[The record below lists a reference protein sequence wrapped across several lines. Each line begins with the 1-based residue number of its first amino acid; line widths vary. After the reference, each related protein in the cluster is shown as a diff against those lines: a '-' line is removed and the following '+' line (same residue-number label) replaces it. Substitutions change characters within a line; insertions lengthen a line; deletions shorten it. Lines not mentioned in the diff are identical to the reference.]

1 MRKVL
6 PCSKTS
12 YKVKKRIERVRHQH
26 LITGDGWGRGYK
38 KAFLCCGKGTIC
50 WVFVGSL
57 PRCSTALPQQA
68 VSSYLPT
75 RQTHFVSI
83 SRLTSC
89 CLLND
94 LQIFQSWREKKEK
107 RLLNLTYRLS
117 TWPAT
122 TPSPFLG
129 PFWMT
134 VTGRKEH
141 ELGW

>member
-94 LQIFQSWREKKEK
+94 LQIFQSWREKKNAFK
-107 RLLNLTYRLS
+107 SHLQAQHLACYHPVPILRSLLNDS
-117 TWPAT
+117 DWEEGA
-122 TPSPFLG
+122 
-129 PFWMT
+129 
-134 VTGRKEH
+134 
-141 ELGW
+141 